1 MAIVERIITVYNDK
15 GSKKAVKD
23 LAGLEKKFAN
33 AGKKIA
39 KAMGA
44 AVLATGALAIKL
56 GVDSVK
62 AAIADEK
69 SQALLANSL
78 RNTTGATDSAIAATE
93 AWIDKTQRAYGVVDD
108 ELRPALAKLASM
120 TGSVT
125 SAQKLL
131 GLAIDVS
138 AGGGVDLG
146 AATNAVTK
154 ALQGNYKALK
164 NLGVPITD
172 AMTKSKDLNA
182 VLQLT
187 AKTFAGAAS
196 ARANTFEFRMKRLGI
211 AFDEAKES
219 LGKALMPAL
228 EQLFT
233 ILITKVIPAIQT
245 FLAEN
250 GDKLVGVFTTALK
263 AIIGFGYAVFKVFQ
277 FVAKY
282 KDIFIAVGAIM
293 AAAFVASKV
302 IAFVTAIETLV
313 KAWKAVR
320 AAAVSAA
327 AAEAAAS
334 GGVSVAAAAAGIA
347 AFALT
352 LGGLYLVVNQ
362 ANDAMDA
369 MEGTGEDVEFTFDGL
384 NGTTEDFLASLKGL
398 NVDLGKTT
406 NKTKEQIAADLKLLA
421 VKKLLLALA
430 KFGVKPIS
438 ETDPTQLEAAR
449 LNLIKQANLAEAAR
463 IQAIIENIAQQV
475 LLNQAVSRY
484 NDLLGVVADQVISS
498 EEVALL
504 AKKWGITQEAVVAYT
519 TAIFATNDAKLSPA
533 EIDLLAKQWGVTKQQ
548 AEMYLDFFKA
558 INDGKLDPNE
568 VNTLMTKWG
577 LTNAQVTEY
586 AKKIS
591 EGIVPSDLWPTP
603 GNAAAKSWK
612 DALDALNAYIA
623 ATKATITTRLPPALI
638 APTDVTAKSK
648 AEIDALIAAR
658 EGLPISGP
666 NDPRVL
672 YGGMRPNMG
681 GGFDVFDP
689 NKVGMFSGPRLA
701 EGGIVKTPTIAMI
714 GEAGAEAVVP
724 LNRMGSMGGATV
736 NVVINGS
743 VTTEGDLVNA
753 IRNALLQGQNNG
765 QAITKTAIQL

>member
-1 MAIVERIITVYNDK
+1 MAIVERIITTYNDK

-23 LAGLEKKFAN
+23 LASLEKKFAN

-39 KAMGA
+39 KAMGVA
-44 AVLATGALAIKL
+44 ALATGALAVKL
-56 GVDSVK
+56 GVDAVK

-93 AWIDKTQRAYGVVDD
+93 AWIDQTQRAYGVVDD

-125 SAQKLL
+125 TAQKLL

-172 AMTKSKDLNA
+172 AMVKAKDLNA
-182 VLQLT
+182 VLALT
-187 AKTFAGAAS
+187 AKTFAGAA
-196 ARANTFEFRMKRLGI
+196 ATRANTFEFRMKRLGI

-219 LGKALMPAL
+219 LGMALMPAL
-228 EQLFT
+228 EGLFT
-233 ILITKVIPAIQT
+233 ILITKVIPAVEK

-250 GDKLVGVFTTALK
+250 GDKLVAVMENAIK
-263 AIIGFGYAVFKVFQ
+263 AVVGFGFTIFKVFA
-277 FVAKY
+277 FVAKH
-282 KDIFIAVGAIM
+282 KKIFVALGAIFVATFVATKVM
-293 AAAFVASKV
+293 AFVEAI
-302 IAFVTAIETLV
+302 IALV
-313 KAWKAVR
+313 KAYKAIR
-320 AAAVSAA
+320 SAA
-327 AAEAAAS
+327 
-334 GGVSVAAAAAGIA
+334 VAAAAAQAVATGGLSLGAAAAGLA
-347 AFALT
+347 AFLAT
-352 LGGLYLVVNQ
+352 LGGLYLAVNT
-362 ANDAMDA
+362 ANNQLESLEA
-369 MEGTGEDVEFTFDGL
+369 TGEDVEFTFDGL
-384 NGTTEDFLASLKGL
+384 TGTTDDFLASLKGL
-398 NVDLGKTT
+398 NVNLGKTT
-406 NKTKEQIAADLKLLA
+406 TKTKEQIAADLKLLA

-430 KFGVKPIS
+430 KFGVTPIS
-438 ETDPTQLEAAR
+438 ETDPTQLEAVR

-504 AKKWGITQEAVVAYT
+504 AKKWGVSQEAVVAYT

-623 ATKATITTRLPPALI
+623 GTKAAL
-638 APTDVTAKSK
+638 AATSLVVPTDVTAKTK
-648 AEIDALIAAR
+648 AEIAALIKAR
-658 EGLPISGP
+658 EGTPISGP
-666 NDPRVL
+666 SDPRVV
-672 YGGMRPNMG
+672 YGGGRVASDGSISYYNPEMAGMTSG
-681 GGFDVFDP
+681 GIP
-689 NKVGMFSGPRLA
+689 KLA

>member
-1 MAIVERIITVYNDK
+1 MAIVERIITTYNDK

-23 LAGLEKKFAN
+23 LASLEKKFAN

-39 KAMGA
+39 KAMGVA
-44 AVLATGALAIKL
+44 ALATGALAVKL
-56 GVDSVK
+56 GVDAVK

-93 AWIDKTQRAYGVVDD
+93 AWIDQTQRAYGVVDD

-125 SAQKLL
+125 TAQKLL

-172 AMTKSKDLNA
+172 AMVKAKDLNA
-182 VLQLT
+182 VLALT
-187 AKTFAGAAS
+187 AKTFGGAA
-196 ARANTFEFRMKRLGI
+196 ATRANTFEFRMKRLGI

-219 LGKALMPAL
+219 LGMALMPAL
-228 EQLFT
+228 EGLFT
-233 ILITKVIPAIQT
+233 ILITKVIPAVQT
-245 FLAEN
+245 FLTEN
-250 GDKLVGVFTTALK
+250 GDKLVAVMEN
-263 AIIGFGYAVFKVFQ
+263 AIKSVVGFGFVVFKVFA
-277 FVAKY
+277 FVAKH
-282 KDIFIAVGAIM
+282 KSIFVSLGAIFIAT
-293 AAAFVASKV
+293 FVASRVAK
-302 IAFVTAIETLV
+302 FVEAIILLV
-313 KAWKAVR
+313 KAYKAIR
-320 AAAVSAA
+320 SAA
-327 AAEAAAS
+327 
-334 GGVSVAAAAAGIA
+334 VAAAAAQAVATGGLSLTA
-347 AFALT
+347 AAAGLLAFGVT
-352 LGGLYLVVNQ
+352 LGTLYFAVKGANSQLEGL
-362 ANDAMDA
+362 
-369 MEGTGEDVEFTFDGL
+369 EETGEDVEFTFDGL
-384 NGTTEDFLASLKGL
+384 TGTTDDFLESLKGL
-398 NVDLGKTT
+398 NVNLGKNTT
-406 NKTKEQIAADLKLLA
+406 KTKEQIAADLKLLA

-430 KFGVKPIS
+430 KFGVTPIS
-438 ETDPTQLEAAR
+438 ETDPTQLEAVR

-504 AKKWGITQEAVVAYT
+504 AKKWGVTQEAVVAYT

-558 INDGKLDPNE
+558 INDGKLDQNE

-577 LTNAQVTEY
+577 LTNAEVTEY

-623 ATKATITTRLPPALI
+623 GTKAAL
-638 APTDVTAKSK
+638 AATSLVVPTDVTAKSK
-648 AEIDALIAAR
+648 AEIAALIKAR

-666 NDPRVL
+666 NDPRVI
-672 YGGMRPNMG
+672 YGGQRIASDGTVSGYNPDM
-681 GGFDVFDP
+681 
-689 NKVGMFSGPRLA
+689 VGMFSGPRLA

-765 QAITKTAIQL
+765 QTITKTAIQL

>member
-1 MAIVERIITVYNDK
+1 VAIVERIITTYNDK

-23 LAGLEKKFAN
+23 LASLEKKFAN

-39 KAMGA
+39 KAMGVA
-44 AVLATGALAIKL
+44 ALATGALAVKL
-56 GVDSVK
+56 GVDAVK

-93 AWIDKTQRAYGVVDD
+93 AWIDQTQRAYGVVDD

-125 SAQKLL
+125 TAQKLL

-172 AMTKSKDLNA
+172 AMVKAKDLNA
-182 VLQLT
+182 VLALT
-187 AKTFAGAAS
+187 AKTFGGAA
-196 ARANTFEFRMKRLGI
+196 ATRANTFEFRMKRLGI

-219 LGKALMPAL
+219 LGMALMPAL
-228 EQLFT
+228 EGLFT
-233 ILITKVIPAIQT
+233 ILITKVIPAVQT
-245 FLAEN
+245 FLTEN
-250 GDKLVGVFTTALK
+250 GDKLVAVMEN
-263 AIIGFGYAVFKVFQ
+263 AIKSVVGFGFVVFKVFA
-277 FVAKY
+277 FVAKH
-282 KDIFIAVGAIM
+282 KSIFVSLGAIFIAT
-293 AAAFVASKV
+293 FVASRVAK
-302 IAFVTAIETLV
+302 FVEAIILLV
-313 KAWKAVR
+313 KAYKAIR
-320 AAAVSAA
+320 SAA
-327 AAEAAAS
+327 
-334 GGVSVAAAAAGIA
+334 VAAAAAQAVATGGLSLTA
-347 AFALT
+347 AAAGLLAFGVT
-352 LGGLYLVVNQ
+352 LGTLYFAVKGANSQLEGL
-362 ANDAMDA
+362 
-369 MEGTGEDVEFTFDGL
+369 EETGEDVEFTFDGL
-384 NGTTEDFLASLKGL
+384 TGTTDDFLESLKGL
-398 NVDLGKTT
+398 NVNLGKNTT
-406 NKTKEQIAADLKLLA
+406 KTKEQIAADLKLLA

-430 KFGVKPIS
+430 KFGVTPIS
-438 ETDPTQLEAAR
+438 ETDPTQLEAVR

-504 AKKWGITQEAVVAYT
+504 AKKWGVTQEAVVAYT

-558 INDGKLDPNE
+558 INDGKLDQNE

-577 LTNAQVTEY
+577 LTNAEVTEY

-623 ATKATITTRLPPALI
+623 GTKAAL
-638 APTDVTAKSK
+638 AATSLVVPTDVTAKSK
-648 AEIDALIAAR
+648 AEIAALIKAR

-666 NDPRVL
+666 NDPRVI
-672 YGGMRPNMG
+672 YGGQRIASDGTVSGYNPDM
-681 GGFDVFDP
+681 
-689 NKVGMFSGPRLA
+689 VGMFSGPRLA

-765 QAITKTAIQL
+765 QTITKTAIQL

>member
-1 MAIVERIITVYNDK
+1 
-15 GSKKAVKD
+15 
-23 LAGLEKKFAN
+23 
-33 AGKKIA
+33 
-39 KAMGA
+39 
-44 AVLATGALAIKL
+44 
-56 GVDSVK
+56 
-62 AAIADEK
+62 
-69 SQALLANSL
+69 
-78 RNTTGATDSAIAATE
+78 
-93 AWIDKTQRAYGVVDD
+93 
-108 ELRPALAKLASM
+108 
-120 TGSVT
+120 
-125 SAQKLL
+125 
-131 GLAIDVS
+131 
-138 AGGGVDLG
+138 
-146 AATNAVTK
+146 
-154 ALQGNYKALK
+154 
-164 NLGVPITD
+164 
-172 AMTKSKDLNA
+172 
-182 VLQLT
+182 
-187 AKTFAGAAS
+187 
-196 ARANTFEFRMKRLGI
+196 MKRLGI

-277 FVAKY
+277 FVAKH

-293 AAAFVASKV
+293 AAAFVAGKV

-320 AAAVSAA
+320 AAAVGAA

-369 MEGTGEDVEFTFDGL
+369 MEGSGEDVEFTFDGL

-398 NVDLGKTT
+398 NVNLGKTT
-406 NKTKEQIAADLKLLA
+406 TKTKEQIAADLKLLA

-430 KFGVKPIS
+430 KFGVTPIS
-438 ETDPTQLEAAR
+438 ETDPTQLEAVR

-484 NDLLGVVADQVISS
+484 NDLLGVVADQVISA

-504 AKKWGITQEAVVAYT
+504 AKKWGVTQEAVVAYT

-623 ATKATITTRLPPALI
+623 GTKAAL
-638 APTDVTAKSK
+638 AATSLVVPTDVTAKSK
-648 AEIDALIAAR
+648 AEIAALIKAR

-666 NDPRVL
+666 NDPRVI
-672 YGGMRPNMG
+672 YGGQRIASDGTVSGYNPDM
-681 GGFDVFDP
+681 
-689 NKVGMFSGPRLA
+689 VGMTSGGIPKLA
-701 EGGIVKTPTIAMI
+701 EGGIVKSPTIAMI
-714 GEAGAEAVVP
+714 GEAGAEAIVP